1 MKSNPA
7 PSGWRVLILSLPSNR
22 ATVRMRVWRA
32 LKAVGAA
39 VLRDGVYLLP
49 DVPSAQT
56 AFAQQAQAVT
66 RAGGS
71 AQVLRVDDPE
81 GQQASEF
88 QARFDRGADYA
99 RILEAARKLKASF
112 NPRRPAL
119 AARKLVPLRQAFE
132 AVYMTDYFPGP
143 AAAQTGQLLAEL
155 DTLLNA
161 RDEPQMQA
169 GRIPRLNRKDYRG
182 RTWATRARPW
192 VDRMASAWLIKR
204 FIDPK
209 ARIVWLSDPK
219 NCPRRALGFD
229 FDGAAFTHVRA
240 RVTFEVLLASFALD
254 DDKALEHIGRLVH
267 YLDVGGVPEPEAVGL
282 ETILKGA
289 RRHYAN
295 DDRLLAAVSKTFDY
309 LYNAYTQEQSNG

>member
-1 MKSNPA
+1 MKSNPITT
-7 PSGWRVLILSLPSNR
+7 GWWVLILSLPSNR

-32 LKAVGAA
+32 LKALGAA

-49 DVPSAQT
+49 DFPSAQT
-56 AFAQQAQAVT
+56 AFAQQAQAVV

-81 GQQASEF
+81 GQQANEF
-88 QARFDRGADYA
+88 QARFDRAADYA
-99 RILEAARKLKASF
+99 RILQTARQLKAGF
-112 NPRRPAL
+112 NPRRPAPT
-119 AARKLVPLRQAFE
+119 ARKLPSLRQAFE
-132 AVYMTDYFPGP
+132 AIHATDYFPGP

-155 DTLLNA
+155 DVLLNA
-161 RDEPQMQA
+161 RDEPRMQA

-219 NCPRRALGFD
+219 NCPHRALGFD
-229 FDGAAFTHVRA
+229 FDGAAFTHIGA
-240 RVTFEVLLASFALD
+240 RVTFEVLLASFALE
-254 DDKALEHIGRLVH
+254 DDKALERIGRLVH
-267 YLDVGGVPEPEAVGL
+267 YLDVGGVPEPEAPGL
-282 ETILKGA
+282 ETILNGA
-289 RRHYAN
+289 RRQYSK
-295 DDRLLAAVSKTFDY
+295 DDRLLAEASKTFDY
-309 LYNAYTQEQSNG
+309 LYNTYSQD

>member
-1 MKSNPA
+1 MKSIPA
-7 PSGWRVLILSLPSNR
+7 PTGWRVLILSLPSSR

-32 LKAVGAA
+32 LKALGAA

-49 DVPSAQT
+49 DIPSAQT
-56 AFAQQAQAVT
+56 AFAQQAQAVV

-71 AQVLRVDDPE
+71 AQVLRVDDSD
-81 GQQASEF
+81 GQQAGEF
-88 QARFDRGADYA
+88 QARFDRSADYA
-99 RILEAARKLKASF
+99 RILHAARKLKVSF
-112 NPRRPAL
+112 NPRRTAL
-119 AARKLVPLRQAFE
+119 AARKLSELRQAFE
-132 AVYMTDYFPGP
+132 AVHATDYFPGP
-143 AAAQTGQLLAEL
+143 ATAQTGQLLAEM
-155 DTLLNA
+155 DMLLNA
-161 RDEPQMQA
+161 RDEPQMRA

-219 NCPRRALGFD
+219 SCPRHALGFD
-229 FDGAAFTHVRA
+229 FDGAAFTHVGA

-254 DDKALEHIGRLVH
+254 DDQALERIGRLVH
-267 YLDVGGVPEPEAVGL
+267 YLDVGGVPEPEAAGL

-289 RRHYAN
+289 RRQHSK
-295 DDRLLAAVSKTFDY
+295 DDRLLAEASKTFDH
-309 LYNAYTQEQSNG
+309 LYNAYSQE

>member
-1 MKSNPA
+1 MKTIPTA
-7 PSGWRVLILSLPSNR
+7 MGWRVLILSLPSNR

-32 LKAVGAA
+32 LKTLGAA

-49 DVPSAQT
+49 DIPSAQT
-56 AFAQQAQAVT
+56 AFAQQAQAVI

-71 AQVLRVDDPE
+71 AQVLRVDDSE

-88 QARFDRGADYA
+88 QARFDRSADYA
-99 RILEAARKLKASF
+99 RILEAARKLKAGF

-119 AARKLVPLRQAFE
+119 AVRKLPPLRQAFE
-132 AVYMTDYFPGP
+132 AVLATDYFPGP

-155 DTLLNA
+155 DMLLNT
-161 RDEPQMQA
+161 RDEPRMQA

-204 FIDPK
+204 FIDPQ

-229 FDGAAFTHVRA
+229 FDGAAFTHVGA
-240 RVTFEVLLASFALD
+240 RVTFEVLLASFTLD
-254 DDKALEHIGRLVH
+254 EDKALERIGRLVH
-267 YLDVGGVPEPEAVGL
+267 YLDVGGVPEPEAAGL

-289 RRHYAN
+289 RRQYSK
-295 DDRLLAAVSKTFDY
+295 DDRLLAEASKTFDH
-309 LYNAYTQEQSNG
+309 LYNAYLQE